1 MELIIM
7 GHRFEMLPL
16 VDMDGILTEDER
28 ARIIKRLHSMLSWVG
43 SIIPEKEVISGQPV
57 DLRNIISQLIRKSEL
72 TKDDLKNARIL
83 ARGIS
88 ERERDLEGTIIHDD
102 ITEEKALELLEEAR
116 GLLRAIEELSNI
128 QERGKAIK
136 IKEDLMSKVDDEK
149 RWKKFVDKI
158 KD

>member
-1 MELIIM
+1 M
-7 GHRFEMLPL
+7 GTRFEMLPL

-43 SIIPEKEVISGQPV
+43 SIIPDKEVISGRPV
-57 DLRNIISQLIRKSEL
+57 DLRKTISELIRKPEL
-72 TKDDLKNARIL
+72 TREDLEKAGIL
-83 ARGIS
+83 AKGIS
-88 ERERDLEGTIIHDD
+88 ERERDLEGTIVHGD

-136 IKEDLMSKVDDEK
+136 AKEELLRKVDDVM
-149 RWKKFVDKI
+149 RWKKFIDKI

>member
-1 MELIIM
+1 M

-43 SIIPEKEVISGQPV
+43 SIIPDKEMILGEPI
-57 DLRNIISQLIRKSEL
+57 DLRKTISELIRKSEL
-72 TKDDLKNARIL
+72 SRDDLEKARIL
-83 ARGIS
+83 AKGIS
-88 ERERDLEGTIIHDD
+88 ERERDLEGTIVHGD
-102 ITEEKALELLEEAR
+102 ITEEEALELLEEAR

-136 IKEDLMSKVDDEK
+136 VKEELLRKVDDEK
-149 RWKKFVDKI
+149 RWKKFIDKI

>member
-1 MELIIM
+1 M

-16 VDMDGILTEDER
+16 VDMDGILTEEER

-43 SIIPEKEVISGQPV
+43 SIIPEKEVISGQSV
-57 DLRNIISQLIRKSEL
+57 DLRKTISEFLRKPEL
-72 TKDDLKNARIL
+72 SKEDLKKARIL
-83 ARGIS
+83 ANGIS
-88 ERERDLEGTIIHDD
+88 ARERDVEGTIIHSD

-136 IKEDLMSKVDDEK
+136 VKEDILSKIDDEK
-149 RWKKFVDKI
+149 RWKKFTEKLKG